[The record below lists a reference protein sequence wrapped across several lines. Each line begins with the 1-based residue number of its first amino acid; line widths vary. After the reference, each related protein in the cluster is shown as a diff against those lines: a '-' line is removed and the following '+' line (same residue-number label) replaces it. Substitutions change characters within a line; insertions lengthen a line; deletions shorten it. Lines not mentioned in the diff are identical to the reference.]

1 MSLPRK
7 DKQPIQPTADDLA
20 KDEGAPE
27 KEEAEEV
34 EEEGEEEDTPEPPEL
49 VPIQAL
55 HRMKLNPLQKKG
67 AHRNPFSSPTDKML
81 SPATQ
86 KLAQKRNKLQQKIQ
100 PKFLASKL
108 RAAALEDEEENKA
121 TKGATKGAT
130 AE

>member
-7 DKQPIQPTADDLA
+7 DKQPIQPTADLA

-67 AHRNPFSSPTDKML
+67 AHRNP
-81 SPATQ
+81 
-86 KLAQKRNKLQQKIQ
+86 
-100 PKFLASKL
+100 
-108 RAAALEDEEENKA
+108 
-121 TKGATKGAT
+121 
-130 AE
+130 